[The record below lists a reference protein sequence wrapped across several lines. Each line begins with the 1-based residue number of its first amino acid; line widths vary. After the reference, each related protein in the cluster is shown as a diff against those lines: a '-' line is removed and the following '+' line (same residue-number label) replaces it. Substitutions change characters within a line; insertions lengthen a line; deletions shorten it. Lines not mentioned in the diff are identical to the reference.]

1 MSRVFFISSNTT
13 TDPYP
18 VYPLGMAVVAG
29 AVKTAGHQVR
39 QFDTLAQGES
49 MPLLLQQIRDFA
61 PDLLAISLRNIDN
74 VDSFSG
80 DDGWYL
86 QKIRDFIVAIR
97 KEVSAPIVVGGPALT
112 ILPEEI
118 ADYLAVDYA
127 VIGEGERSL
136 PQLVADLAA
145 GKEVPRLI
153 QRNHPLPGDEFSSP
167 LFEQNLV
174 NFYLQQSGMVNL
186 QTKRGCP
193 HRCSYCSYPHLE
205 GYNFRFRSPQLVV
218 DELEK
223 MQREHGVERVFFTDS
238 VFNDPQKRYLVL
250 VEEML
255 RRNLKMQ
262 WSAFFRPQGLSRQ
275 ELALMKRAG
284 LYALELGTDAGS
296 DQTLAGLDK
305 RLTFAEIIEVNQA
318 CLDQQLPAAHFVMFG
333 GPDEDDASVAEGM
346 KNMAQLG
353 QSVVFAFS
361 GIRIH
366 PDAPLHQRAIA
377 DGLVTSESSL
387 LKPIYYFSPLL
398 DRKKMEKTIE
408 DEFAKHRNRIFP
420 PSKGMERMAVMK
432 GFGFCGLMWDRLVR
446 FPQPGTV
453 EESRQR

>member
-29 AVKTAGHQVR
+29 AVKMAGHQV
-39 QFDTLAQGES
+39 QQYDPLAQGES
-49 MPLLLQQIRDFA
+49 MPQLLQQIRGFA

-80 DDGWYL
+80 DEGWYL
-86 QKIRDFIVAIR
+86 QKIKNFIAELR
-97 KEVSAPIVVGGPALT
+97 QEVRVPIVVGGPALT

-118 ADYLAVDYA
+118 ADYLDVDHA
-127 VIGEGERSL
+127 VIGEGELSL
-136 PQLVADLAA
+136 PQLVTDLAE

-153 QRNHPLPGDEFSSP
+153 QRNQPLPGNEFSTP
-167 LFEQNLV
+167 LYDQELV
-174 NFYLQQSGMVNL
+174 SFYLQQSGMVNL

-223 MQREHGVERVFFTDS
+223 VQREHGAERVFFTDS
-238 VFNDPQKRYLVL
+238 VFNDPQKKYLDL

-255 RRNLKMQ
+255 RRDLGMQ
-262 WSAFFRPQGLSRQ
+262 WSAFFRPQGLNRE

-305 RLTFAEIIEVNQA
+305 HLSFAEIIEVNQA
-318 CLDQQLPAAHFVMFG
+318 CLDEQLPAAHFVMFG

-346 KNMAQLG
+346 RNMAQLG

-377 DGLVTSESSL
+377 DGLVSADTSL
-387 LKPIYYFSPLL
+387 LKPVYYFSPLL

-408 DEFAKHRNRIFP
+408 EDFAKQRNRIFP

-446 FPQPGTV
+446 FPRKEAV
-453 EESRQR
+453 